1 VPVYPKRSREGE
13 RMTKILTVGTV
24 ISLFFAGAWL
34 LMGDFEGHSETVS
47 VSGRTVSG
55 GRSVSILTEA
65 KLEEMRE
72 FVLDYWTECGMTDKL
87 AEGLYLVQELDLAQW
102 YLLDREA
109 FEKHL
114 RQSLF
119 LVNDPVLM
127 GELEDSPELV
137 NLVLRVLEHSEE
149 CARDLVS
156 ICQSNPEAVKELYLF
171 FSDTEEA
178 IRLTEILK
186 RPEFCER
193 ILKLYERSPGNLDFV
208 QLFELADEVWKEDPK
223 RAEIYQWWLFRL
235 VDRYLEMDSESFHS
249 HEPFMMLNFFSKPIL
264 EGLQREPALRAGFKE
279 YWIVL
284 ERVIGKMAEE
294 RIALAEKEAE
304 KSKAGET
311 SKEGDEMQK
320 RDQVYLNVLLDFVS
334 DENLWTFLPLF
345 SPEKVEKIYLRV
357 GNGGSFLLTH
367 RAFLKEGE
375 PEDPKTRN
383 ARERL
388 ANLLI
393 AADEEQLY
401 SIFQIREEAYPDLA
415 AFLNRALDDENVRK
429 GVIYLGN
436 LGWAAHEEVMY
447 WSRLSDAVL
456 LKEEPFR
463 LEEVVSAVDFIP
475 GGDISRLVEKMMDG
489 RRVQGEDWVCA
500 GIDTAFL
507 IPDLVSGVVTV
518 STGGAAAPLA
528 GGVAAAKAGVKG
540 AAKVG
545 AKVAVKRG
553 VKIGMRNLTR
563 KTQKELMKHGGK
575 KALSLRSGMDILW
588 NARAEMHKLLK
599 VNANITDCVRL
610 AFKNSK
616 LGCNSFKN
624 MTGLDARIFMRGDR
638 RVVMQVDI
646 ARGVERVAGD
656 GAASFVISKGIEA
669 ASSLVK
675 HAKDQ
680 KEMVKRLRE
689 IHQTYQT
696 LRAGLSEETLW
707 KSELSSWWGMCP

>member
-1 VPVYPKRSREGE
+1 MQV
-13 RMTKILTVGTV
+13 
-24 ISLFFAGAWL
+24 
-34 LMGDFEGHSETVS
+34 
-47 VSGRTVSG
+47 
-55 GRSVSILTEA
+55 
-65 KLEEMRE
+65 
-72 FVLDYWTECGMTDKL
+72 
-87 AEGLYLVQELDLAQW
+87 
-102 YLLDREA
+102 
-109 FEKHL
+109 
-114 RQSLF
+114 
-119 LVNDPVLM
+119 
-127 GELEDSPELV
+127 
-137 NLVLRVLEHSEE
+137 
-149 CARDLVS
+149 
-156 ICQSNPEAVKELYLF
+156 
-171 FSDTEEA
+171 
-178 IRLTEILK
+178 
-186 RPEFCER
+186 FCNR
-193 ILKLYERSPGNLDFV
+193 N
-208 QLFELADEVWKEDPK
+208 
-223 RAEIYQWWLFRL
+223 
-235 VDRYLEMDSESFHS
+235 
-249 HEPFMMLNFFSKPIL
+249 
-264 EGLQREPALRAGFKE
+264 
-279 YWIVL
+279 
-284 ERVIGKMAEE
+284 
-294 RIALAEKEAE
+294 
-304 KSKAGET
+304 
-311 SKEGDEMQK
+311 
-320 RDQVYLNVLLDFVS
+320 
-334 DENLWTFLPLF
+334 
-345 SPEKVEKIYLRV
+345 
-357 GNGGSFLLTH
+357 
-367 RAFLKEGE
+367 AFLKKEE

-393 AADEEQLY
+393 SADEEQLY

-436 LGWAAHEEVMY
+436 LGWDAHEEVMY

-475 GGDISRLVEKMMDG
+475 GVDISRLVEKMMDG

-500 GIDTAFL
+500 GIDTAFSIL
-507 IPDLVSGVVTV
+507 ELASGVMTV
-518 STGGAAAPLA
+518 STVGAAAPLVVVVEGA
-528 GGVAAAKAGVKG
+528 KG

-545 AKVAVKRG
+545 AKAVFKRG

-588 NARAEMHKLLK
+588 NARAEAHKFMK
-599 VNANITDCVRL
+599 VNANITDCVRW

-669 ASSLVK
+669 ASSLVE